1 MRQNYDRINY
11 KMYYKSTNHTQGQ
24 NISFFQNKVKNLNN
38 IMIMIRRRIKKK
50 KKENIYTVIK

>member
-1 MRQNYDRINY
+1 
-11 KMYYKSTNHTQGQ
+11 MYYKSTNHTQGQ